1 MSTPEPPPGAGSPR
15 AEGSHAGLPRVA
27 VIGAGLMGHGIAQE
41 FMAAGAPTSLWD
53 PSPEVLDA
61 VPARIQEHLSRIGSE
76 AEVTLTLAA
85 DLAQAVDGADLIVEA
100 IPENMEL
107 KREVLST
114 VQPLAPEAIFASNTS
129 VLRITEI
136 AQNAQRPGLVVG
148 THWWNPPYLIPL
160 VEVVRGEHT
169 ADETVRK
176 TVEWLQAVGKQAV
189 EVHRDVPGFVGNRMQ
204 FALVREAAHIVAE
217 GIASPETVDAVV
229 RETMGRRW
237 SAVGPLRNSDYI
249 GLDLVVSIMDYLS
262 PSLASD
268 AQAPEVFQRLLA
280 EGRLGAKTGQGI
292 FQWDPGE
299 REAVEEAL
307 VSHLVALRDRDH
319 SDGD

>member
-61 VPARIQEHLSRIGSE
+61 VPARIREHLSRIGSE

-107 KREVLST
+107 KRELLST
-114 VQPLAPEAIFASNTS
+114 VQPLAPEAVFASNTS

-136 AQNAQRPGLVVG
+136 AQNAQRPELVVG

-160 VEVVRGEHT
+160 VEVVGGESTDIGDGPGQAARG
-169 ADETVRK
+169 R
-176 TVEWLQAVGKQAV
+176 G
-189 EVHRDVPGFVGNRMQ
+189 R
-204 FALVREAAHIVAE
+204 AAHRRRKADGE
-217 GIASPETVDAVV
+217 YG
-229 RETMGRRW
+229 RELGSRSGMAPRRAGLL
-237 SAVGPLRNSDYI
+237 SA
-249 GLDLVVSIMDYLS
+249 
-262 PSLASD
+262 A
-268 AQAPEVFQRLLA
+268 
-280 EGRLGAKTGQGI
+280 
-292 FQWDPGE
+292 PGE
-299 REAVEEAL
+299 TGSR
-307 VSHLVALRDRDH
+307 
-319 SDGD
+319 

>member
-1 MSTPEPPPGAGSPR
+1 MNTPE
-15 AEGSHAGLPRVA
+15 LPRVA

-41 FMAAGAPTSLWD
+41 FMVAGAPTSIWD

-61 VPARIQEHLSRIGSE
+61 VPARIREHLTRISSE
-76 AEVTLTLAA
+76 AKVTLTLAA
-85 DLAQAVDGADLIVEA
+85 DLAQAVDGVDLIVEA

-107 KREVLST
+107 KRELLSA
-114 VQPLAPEAIFASNTS
+114 VEQLAPEAIFASNTS

-136 AQNAQRPGLVVG
+136 AQDAKRPELVVG

-169 ADETVRK
+169 SDATVSK
-176 TVEWLQAVGKQAV
+176 TVGWLQAVGKRAV

-217 GIASPETVDAVV
+217 GIASAETVDAVV

-268 AQAPEVFQRLLA
+268 AKAPELFHQLLN
-280 EGRLGAKTGQGI
+280 EGQLGAKAGQGI
-292 FQWDPGE
+292 FPWPAGE

-307 VSHLVALRDRDH
+307 ISHLVALRDRDH
-319 SDGD
+319 SGGD